1 MNKVNI
7 IITHRCN
14 LQCKHCYMSAG
25 NSNYEHLEKL
35 FDSFKSIIIKLKE
48 SGVKEVMLT
57 GGECTASPVLFKM
70 LDFCKQLD
78 IKTSIFTNGMI
89 LNPKICEY
97 VDDYN
102 LSLDGLKDYHNN
114 LRGNEN
120 SYDNVLKTIMFL
132 KEHNKNIT
140 VQMTVTNSNV
150 FQITDVT
157 KLLYQLGIKKIN
169 LCCLLDDGRSID
181 NNLDSNINILKF
193 KKIVKEAYKKTG
205 YNIAIYTNI
214 FDDFSTNTFLKSK
227 SITFPLW
234 IDLVNNSFYIIK
246 DNSIFSNNLLDLS
259 ENSVNVLNEKANN
272 YILKNVDYLLQKKN
286 YILENEILNLL
297 SRGDSLNE

>member
-7 IITHRCN
+7 IITHKCN

-25 NSNYEHLEKL
+25 NSDYEDLEKI
-35 FDSFKSIIIKLKE
+35 FESFKSIIIKLKK

-57 GGECTASPVLFKM
+57 GGECTTSPIFLKI
-70 LDFCKQLD
+70 LDYCKQLD

-89 LNPKICEY
+89 LNTKICDY

-102 LSLDGLKDYHNN
+102 LSLDGLKAYHNS
-114 LRGNEN
+114 LRGNKN
-120 SYDNVLKTIMFL
+120 SYDNVLRAIKIL

-140 VQMTVTNSNV
+140 VQMTVTSLNV
-150 FQITDVT
+150 FQIIDVT

-181 NNLDSNINILKF
+181 NNLDSNIDILKF
-193 KKIVKEAYKKTG
+193 KKIVKETYKKTG
-205 YNIAIYTNI
+205 YNIAIHTNI
-214 FDDFSTNTFLKSK
+214 FDDFSANTFLKSK

-246 DNSIFSNNLLDLS
+246 DNSILSNDLLDFS
-259 ENSVNVLNEKANN
+259 ENSVNVLNEKVNN

-286 YILENEILNLL
+286 YILENEILYLL
-297 SRGDSLNE
+297 SRGDSLHE